1 MNMLQIILRLP
12 TNLQVACRV
21 TDAME
26 HSLSSFS
33 KLVAGISLSV
43 AALSSNASAQL
54 SHQVDWTVHD
64 PSLVGAIRTA
74 EFSPRGRYVAYAAEF
89 TRQVMIRRSS
99 DGSLVTTLAGSAN
112 MGVSEA
118 QFSPMSGQVAAT
130 WSITG
135 WTLAVFGGAETF
147 GPGST
152 GPLLTTTDH
161 DSFVTSLA
169 WSPNSLT
176 LLTGSTEGIAALVD
190 ANTGLPILEVDH
202 GVEIRDVAFSAD
214 GLLFATAGVDGA
226 INIWDANSGA
236 LVRVLV
242 AHLGAVSQIEFHD
255 DNTHIATG
263 GGLPQVD
270 TQIHVFNYTNG
281 TLVTSHTIQN
291 EEVTGLEFIAGGTLL
306 MSTDYSG
313 ILRIS
318 ESFGP
323 NEVTTI
329 DAGRGPRIT
338 SLDVHEGRGKYVYG
352 TGDGWVTM
360 ASR

>member
-1 MNMLQIILRLP
+1 
-12 TNLQVACRV
+12 
-21 TDAME
+21 ME
-26 HSLSSFS
+26 HPFSSFT

-43 AALSSNASAQL
+43 TALTSTASAQAP
-54 SHQVDWTVHD
+54 HQVDWTVQD
-64 PSLVGAIRTA
+64 AGLVGAIRTA

-89 TRQVMIRRSS
+89 TRQVMIRRTS
-99 DGSLVTTLAGSAN
+99 DGSLVTTLSGSAN

-118 QFSPMSGQVAAT
+118 QFSPTSGQLAAT

-147 GPGST
+147 GPSST

-161 DSFVTSLA
+161 DSFVTTLA
-169 WSPNSLT
+169 WSPDSLT
-176 LLTGSTEGIAALVD
+176 ILTGSTEGIGALVD

-236 LVRVLV
+236 LVRVMV

-255 DNTHIATG
+255 DNTHIASG
-263 GGLPQVD
+263 GGSPLMDTTIQVLD
-270 TQIHVFNYTNG
+270 YTNG
-281 TLVTSHTIQN
+281 TIVASHTIQN
-291 EEVTGLEFIAGGTLL
+291 EEVTGLEFVAGGTLL
-306 MSTDYSG
+306 MSSDYSG
-313 ILRIS
+313 ILRVS
-318 ESFGP
+318 EAFGP
-323 NEVTTI
+323 NEITTI
-329 DAGRGPRIT
+329 DVGRGPRIT
-338 SLDVHEGRGKYVYG
+338 SLDYHEGRGKYVYG

-360 ASR
+360 SRR